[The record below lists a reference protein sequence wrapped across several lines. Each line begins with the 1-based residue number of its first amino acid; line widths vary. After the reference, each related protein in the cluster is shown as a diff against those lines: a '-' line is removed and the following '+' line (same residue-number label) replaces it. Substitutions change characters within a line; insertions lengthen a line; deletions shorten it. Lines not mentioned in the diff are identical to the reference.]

1 MKARGLIVA
10 ALITLA
16 SPAITATERPDH
28 FRGEAAE
35 TLPEAVSNFSE
46 YNEKLS
52 ALVEKDEL
60 TAAELHEVHELT
72 YTLENALA
80 KIQDELEDL
89 AETLEEVHIASEKS
103 DATTVKSKGSEYLET
118 SRQLV
123 E

>member
-1 MKARGLIVA
+1 MNARGLIVA

-28 FRGEAAE
+28 YRGEAAE

-52 ALVEKDEL
+52 ALIEKDEL

-80 KIQDELEDL
+80 KIQSELGGL

-103 DATTVKSKGSEYLET
+103 NAATVKSKGSEYLKT
-118 SRQLV
+118 SHQLV